1 MKALFCGVIFK
12 QWQSLIGPPF
22 TGRHFHN
29 TRHKDQ
35 RAEAVLWLV
44 EQLNGQFFDRV
55 AFREADKCKI

>member
-1 MKALFCGVIFK
+1 MRALFCGVIFK

-22 TGRHFHN
+22 TGRHFHT

-35 RAEAVLWLV
+35 RAEAVRLV
-44 EQLNGQFFDRV
+44 EQLNGQLVDRV